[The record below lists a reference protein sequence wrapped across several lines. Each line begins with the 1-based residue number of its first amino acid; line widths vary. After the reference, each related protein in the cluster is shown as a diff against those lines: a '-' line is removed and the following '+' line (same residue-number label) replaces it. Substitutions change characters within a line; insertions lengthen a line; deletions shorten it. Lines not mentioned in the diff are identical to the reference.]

1 MVAISKAGRRNGA
14 EQESAEKTEAAAGTH
29 EVGRG
34 ERTGNGSGARAGQK
48 PGGRRGRKPAP
59 GPGLVVER
67 RWTTAGVDPF
77 EAVEWDYRT
86 AAITGEKGETIF
98 EQRE

>member
-1 MVAISKAGRRNGA
+1 MVAISKAGRRNGTG
-14 EQESAEKTEAAAGTH
+14 QEGAGNS
-29 EVGRG
+29 EVAVRG
-34 ERTGNGSGARAGQK
+34 ERTGQK

-67 RWTTAGVDPF
+67 RWTAAGVDPF
-77 EAVEWDYRT
+77 DAVEWDYRT

-98 EQRE
+98 EQREVKVPRFWSQLATN